1 VDEPIERRIT
11 LDAPLERVWEAVTG
25 PDHLEAWLGGEVE
38 LDARPG
44 APITVRWP
52 DGSTSRGLIERVDPP
67 RRLTFRWRRISG
79 AGLSLDVGDPT
90 RVEFVLEPA
99 DDGLRTI
106 VTVTERDAPMPGTPT
121 PVLMDRA

>member
-11 LDAPLERVWEAVTG
+11 LDAPLARVWEAVTAS
-25 PDHLEAWLGGEVE
+25 DHLEAWLGGEVE
-38 LDARPG
+38 LDPRAG

-67 RRLTFRWRRISG
+67 RRLVFRWRRISG
-79 AGLSLDVGDPT
+79 AGLSLDVGPPT
-90 RVEFVLEPA
+90 RVEFALEPA
-99 DDGLRTI
+99 EPDRTTVI
-106 VTVTERDAPMPGTPT
+106 VTEHDAPLPGAPT

>member
-11 LDAPLERVWEAVTG
+11 LDAPLDRVWEAVTA

-38 LDARPG
+38 LDARAG

-52 DGSTSRGLIERVDPP
+52 DGSTSRGLVEHVEPP
-67 RRLTFRWRRISG
+67 HRLTFRWRRISG
-79 AGLSLDVGDPT
+79 AGLSLDVGLPT
-90 RVEFVLEPA
+90 RVEFVLQSVDE
-99 DDGLRTI
+99 GRSTV
-106 VTVTERDAPMPGTPT
+106 VTVTEHDAPMPGAPT